1 MINRL
6 SKEPKML
13 KLYGNIIAN
22 QEKRGFIEKV
32 DVDINTNRRIHYIPH
47 HAVKKDSL
55 TTPIR
60 IVYDCSCRES
70 SDKASLNDCL
80 MSVPPKI
87 NGLTGIIARF
97 RLNKYAVST
106 DIEKALLQIELDENN
121 QDVTRFLWLSD
132 SNDPNSPLI
141 TYRFR
146 VVLFGT
152 TCSRFILN
160 ATVLRHLKLNPS
172 HTSNLLKND
181 LYVDNVLSSF
191 PDENSLISFYRESR
205 SILSKGGF
213 NLRSRTS
220 NNIKLRQLTESEDC
234 LEKGPTFKIL
244 GLRWDV
250 ESDKLSFRNNIS
262 FDIENTITKRD
273 ILSQSSSIF
282 DPVSTRNTQPN
293 HRPCQNCYADIM
305 GRTI

>member
-13 KLYGNIIAN
+13 KLYGNSIAN

-70 SDKASLNDCL
+70 SDNASLNDCL

-87 NGLTGIIARF
+87 NDLTGIIARF

-106 DIEKALLQIELDENN
+106 DIEKALLQIELDEND

-132 SNDPNSPLI
+132 SNYPNSPLI
-141 TYRFR
+141 TYS
-146 VVLFGT
+146 FGT
-152 TCSRFILN
+152 TFSPFILN

-181 LYVDNVLSSF
+181 LYVDNVLSRF

-250 ESDKLSFRNNIS
+250 ESDKLSLRNNIS

-293 HRPCQNCYADIM
+293 HRPCQNFDTDIM
-305 GRTI
+305 GRKM